1 MFDNINIYKIGYILT
16 RFWSATNLYQILP
29 TLTLLFRLSI
39 EHLIW
44 MMILVSLV
52 SFGVRWHHL
61 ATDGITWR
69 QWRQVC
75 ASDTKCAPLMPNWRH
90 RRQISVSDGKLSVS
104 DVKFGVTDV
113 KWRHLTP
120 NDAKWCQL
128 TLKLGKWRR
137 SSSPS
142 ASLSI
147 SSPVDLLTGTHW
159 EGLALQ
165 EHLEECKHCSWSGWS
180 QGPDPTWG
188 EVNYS
193 VIEFIMVM
201 RNIRAFLLISKS
213 QKVGNKNPGKSG
225 LSSFNNI
232 NRVGPTYYVI
242 VRGSIIPCNHL
253 FSLHMGTFIKRW

>member
-1 MFDNINIYKIGYILT
+1 MIDKINIYKIGYILT

-39 EHLIW
+39 KHLIG

-90 RRQISVSDGKLSVS
+90 RRQISVSDGKFSVN

-128 TLKLGKWRR
+128 TLKLGIWRR

-142 ASLSI
+142 ERSLLSKCQ
-147 SSPVDLLTGTHW
+147 VQM
-159 EGLALQ
+159 A
-165 EHLEECKHCSWSGWS
+165 
-180 QGPDPTWG
+180 
-188 EVNYS
+188 
-193 VIEFIMVM
+193 
-201 RNIRAFLLISKS
+201 LLI
-213 QKVGNKNPGKSG
+213 KN
-225 LSSFNNI
+225 
-232 NRVGPTYYVI
+232 
-242 VRGSIIPCNHL
+242 
-253 FSLHMGTFIKRW
+253 